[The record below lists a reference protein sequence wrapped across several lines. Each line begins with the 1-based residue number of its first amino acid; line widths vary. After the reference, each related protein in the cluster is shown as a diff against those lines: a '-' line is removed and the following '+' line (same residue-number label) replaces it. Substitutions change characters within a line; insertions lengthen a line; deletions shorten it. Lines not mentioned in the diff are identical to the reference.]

1 MEWKIRKFEDLSTKE
16 LYSILTLRNKVFVI
30 EQECIYQ
37 DCDSKDL
44 GAYHLFCTDDN
55 NLVAYLRIL
64 EKGVSYNE
72 VSIGRVVVDKK
83 HRGRDLGRKAMKKAI
98 EFINNT
104 YGESPIRISAQVYI
118 KDFYKGLGF
127 IEVSNAYLE
136 DDIPHIEML
145 RDIKCNN

>member
-16 LYSILTLRNKVFVI
+16 LYNILALRNKVFVI

-37 DCDSKDL
+37 DCDNKDL
-44 GAYHLFCTDDN
+44 AAYHLFCTDDN
-55 NLVAYLRIL
+55 SIVAYLRIL
-64 EKGVSYNE
+64 EKDVSYDE
-72 VSIGRVVVDKK
+72 ISIGRVVVDEKY
-83 HRGRDLGRKAMKKAI
+83 RGRDLGRKAMKKAI

-104 YGESPIRISAQVYI
+104 YGESPIRISAQGYI
-118 KDFYKGLGF
+118 KDFYRSLGF

-145 RDIKCNN
+145 RDIK